1 MDSILTSIKKLLGIT
16 ENYEYFDA
24 DLIIHINS
32 VFMILNQLGVG
43 PDDCFRILDKTS
55 KWEDFSSDINKI
67 ESVKTYIYLKVK
79 LMFDPPQNGFLVE
92 SINRQ
97 LSELEWRLNM
107 SCDKSSSTNPEYV
120 SVDEVCKSVD
130 EALENMQ
137 NTMAESM
144 NAALENMQSAM
155 SESIDT
161 SLGNMEQ
168 EIPTVVSESV
178 TRALDDVP
186 DAESGEY

>member
-16 ENYEYFDA
+16 EDYTHFDS

-43 PDDCFRILDKTS
+43 PNTCFTISDKSAT
-55 KWEDFSSDINKI
+55 WNDFSTDINDM
-67 ESVKTYIYLKVK
+67 EMVKSYVYLKVK
-79 LMFDPPQNGFLVE
+79 TLFDPPQSGFLVE
-92 SINRQ
+92 SIERTIA
-97 LSELEWRLNM
+97 EYEWRLNVA
-107 SCDKSSSTNPEYV
+107 CDKAPVDSEMV

-161 SLGNMEQ
+161 SLGNIEQ